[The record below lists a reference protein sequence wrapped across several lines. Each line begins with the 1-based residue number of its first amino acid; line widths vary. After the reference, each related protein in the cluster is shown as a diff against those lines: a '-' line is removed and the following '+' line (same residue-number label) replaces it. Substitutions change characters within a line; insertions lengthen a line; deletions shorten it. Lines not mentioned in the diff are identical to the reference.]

1 MTKDDETNPR
11 TPSKP
16 PTNATARQPTRSLR
30 AEETGANINI
40 IPRPIERTQ
49 AVKKETRHCLSFFFF
64 QAYRKSFSA
73 EKWSCICFSSLSITS
88 PLFSPKLLLNVPKIR
103 CVDSIARN
111 LSNGVELTPIS

>member
-1 MTKDDETNPR
+1 MFVTKDDETNPR

-49 AVKKETRHCLSFFFF
+49 AVKKENRHFLSIFFF
-64 QAYRKSFSA
+64 KP
-73 EKWSCICFSSLSITS
+73 IG
-88 PLFSPKLLLNVPKIR
+88 
-103 CVDSIARN
+103 N
-111 LSNGVELTPIS
+111 LSLRKNGHAFVFLPLA